1 MDALNLSE
9 LENACKELLSAFQGI
24 LSWQWD
30 SRFETVLAA
39 FSVDDKDRVREILE
53 QYLNNTW
60 DSSSIGKAPE
70 IVQMIINQLG
80 GLMSG
85 QLLFTSDPNQENFI
99 FCPWWP
105 WGDGKTI
112 SIRIAPSH
120 KKLADSEKAELIKLL
135 KGWFGLSD

>member
-1 MDALNLSE
+1 MIKTE
-9 LENACKELLSAFQGI
+9 FG
-24 LSWQWD
+24 
-30 SRFETVLAA
+30 RF
-39 FSVDDKDRVREILE
+39 
-53 QYLNNTW
+53 W
-60 DSSSIGKAPE
+60 SSISAIPGTAQASEKH
-70 IVQMIINQLG
+70 L
-80 GLMSG
+80 SG